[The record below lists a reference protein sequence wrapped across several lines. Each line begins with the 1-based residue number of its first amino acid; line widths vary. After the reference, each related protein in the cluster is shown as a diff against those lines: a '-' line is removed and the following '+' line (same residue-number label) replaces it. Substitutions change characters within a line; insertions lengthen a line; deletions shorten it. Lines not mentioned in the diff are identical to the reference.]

1 MQPMATR
8 SPATLTYRDVVTIR
22 VVVVASVVAISGRV
36 TYSPSAPQHSW
47 WGIGSPVHAGTPT
60 ADSARTPCK
69 GCVLCRS
76 RIGVSRLSFRLVGV
90 LSAPVGGAL
99 GAGTAAV
106 VVAGCSALVVP
117 GPPSQQ
123 MSCQHSRVG
132 RCACV
137 PPVWSHLNRSR
148 RQRGDQRKQQSGG
161 SSRAVVGSARGGR
174 DTTTEYCRS
183 PAAAAATTGAAGERE
198 AGCGRAATVAGGGG
212 RCALAAA
219 FGGRTAGRGAGG
231 WREDWCQ
238 RTAPAPAAAAC
249 TAGC

>member
-1 MQPMATR
+1 LKSQALLRSVAASLTLRLRPSTR
-8 SPATLTYRDVVTIR
+8 GGV
-22 VVVVASVVAISGRV
+22 
-36 TYSPSAPQHSW
+36 SAPLSTRGHRLRIVP
-47 WGIGSPVHAGTPT
+47 GRP
-60 ADSARTPCK
+60 AR
-69 GCVLCRS
+69 
-76 RIGVSRLSFRLVGV
+76 GVSSAVVGSGCLACLFV
-90 LSAPVGGAL
+90 LLGCSRRRSVGAL

-148 RQRGDQRKQQSGG
+148 RQRRDQRKQQSGG
-161 SSRAVVGSARGGR
+161 SSRAVVGSARCGR
-174 DTTTEYCRS
+174 DTITEYCRS
-183 PAAAAATTGAAGERE
+183 AAAAAAATGAAGEPG

-212 RCALAAA
+212 RWALAAA

-238 RTAPAPAAAAC
+238 RTATGSAASR
-249 TAGC
+249 GDWP